1 MKGSIRRRSK
11 NSWEISLDLGRNSS
25 GKRLRKFLNVKG
37 SRREADRKLREIL
50 STLDRGLPIDSKT
63 ITVSEFLRR
72 WLADCVSI
80 QTRPRTYERYESD
93 VRLHIEPVIG
103 HLKLSQLSPSDIQS
117 LESDLLL
124 SGKSSSS
131 VRHVHIVLKSALKRA
146 MRWGLLYRNV
156 ADLVDAPRVQRT
168 EIDPPDISVA
178 MRIFDEASKGPYGP
192 PIAFLAETGC
202 RRGEALAMSWSRI
215 DLDAGIAY
223 ITKSLQRIGRQGL
236 KFTDPKSRQGIR
248 KVKLGSRT
256 VDMLREHRGKQL
268 LKQVEL
274 SEIWEENDL
283 VFPGPTGKPLDPAT
297 LTRNFIKIVRKL
309 GLENVRL
316 HDMRHFHASQLYA
329 NGLQLKDLQ
338 QRMGHSSISVTA
350 DIYTHVDI
358 GNQDE
363 ALEAF
368 EKSLS
373 DA

>member
-1 MKGSIRRRSK
+1 M
-11 NSWEISLDLGRNSS
+11 
-25 GKRLRKFLNVKG
+25 
-37 SRREADRKLREIL
+37 
-50 STLDRGLPIDSKT
+50 
-63 ITVSEFLRR
+63 
-72 WLADCVSI
+72 
-80 QTRPRTYERYESD
+80 
-93 VRLHIEPVIG
+93 
-103 HLKLSQLSPSDIQS
+103 
-117 LESDLLL
+117 
-124 SGKSSSS
+124 
-131 VRHVHIVLKSALKRA
+131 
-146 MRWGLLYRNV
+146 
-156 ADLVDAPRVQRT
+156 
-168 EIDPPDISVA
+168 
-178 MRIFDEASKGPYGP
+178 
-192 PIAFLAETGC
+192 
-202 RRGEALAMSWSRI
+202 
-215 DLDAGIAY
+215 
-223 ITKSLQRIGRQGL
+223 
-236 KFTDPKSRQGIR
+236 
-248 KVKLGSRT
+248 
-256 VDMLREHRGKQL
+256 DMLREHRGKQL

-283 VFPGPTGKPLDPAT
+283 VFPGQTGKPLDPAT